1 MRLTARVRLAATFG
15 ALFVIGGLV
24 LTTAIYLLVQADLVA
39 QLQKTITVAAL
50 PACTETPAGTVH
62 DGCVTVVPGTRF
74 EPAMP
79 ARTVPR
85 AAAASG
91 ATVLD
96 KLLAT
101 SGVSLLLMTIL
112 VLLIVWWLSG
122 RMLRPVHEISALAR
136 RLSSES
142 LHERIHLNG
151 PKDELSELADTF
163 DDMLERLEKAFESQR
178 RFIANASHELRT
190 PVSIQRTA
198 IQIGL
203 ADPTA
208 SSLAKTRANLLDA
221 NRRIERLLD
230 SLLVLARSDRGL
242 DHREDVDLAATAR
255 NQLGQHRAAIASH
268 DLEIRARLDD
278 CTVDGDPALLT
289 QLVDNLVGNAI
300 RHNTNGGYV
309 DVRTSAGKLV
319 VTNSGPVVT
328 GELLDRIFQPFQRG
342 EGRVAA
348 GGSTGLGLSI
358 VESIADAHKAAVQA
372 RPGPDGG
379 LEVTVTF

>member
-15 ALFVIGGLV
+15 ALFVSGGLV
-24 LTTAIYLLVQADLVA
+24 LIAAIYLLVQANLVS
-39 QLQKTITVAAL
+39 QLQQTITYAL
-50 PACTETPAGTVH
+50 PRCYVGSS
-62 DGCVTVVPGTRF
+62 DDCVNAVPGIPMQTI
-74 EPAMP
+74 PS
-79 ARTVPR
+79 ARADSVPK

-91 ATVLD
+91 ETVLG
-96 KLLAT
+96 KLLFT
-101 SGVSLLLMTIL
+101 SGISLLLMTIL

-136 RLSSES
+136 RLSSER
-142 LHERIHLNG
+142 LHERIRLTG
-151 PKDELSELADTF
+151 PKDELTELADTF
-163 DDMLERLEKAFESQR
+163 DDMLDRLEKAFESQR

-242 DHREDVDLAATAR
+242 DHHEPVELDAVVGH
-255 NQLGQHRAAIASH
+255 QLSQHRSAIASH
-268 DLEIRARLDD
+268 DLDVRTRLEE
-278 CTVDGDPALLT
+278 CVVDGDAALLS
-289 QLVDNLVGNAI
+289 QLVDNLIGNAI
-300 RHNTNGGYV
+300 RHNTDGGYL
-309 DVRTSAGKLV
+309 DIRTTPGKLV
-319 VTNSGPVVT
+319 VTNFGPVVT
-328 GELLDRIFQPFQRG
+328 EELLERIFQPFQRG

-358 VESIADAHKAAVQA
+358 VESIADAHKAAVRA
-372 RPGPDGG
+372 KPGPDGG